1 MTSQWRRTR
10 VHAFGDGGGVDEV
23 AAAQRTRQI
32 GVQLTERQQTAAVAI
47 FGGGGGGGG
56 GVVLH
61 WAAAS
66 SPHLRHHYD
75 RFIQL

>member
-47 FGGGGGGGG
+47 FGGGG
-56 GVVLH
+56 VVLH